1 MGLQHTH
8 HREGSTVTDESLEE
22 NFSTSTCI
30 KFTFFIQ
37 RKHHR
42 RLLEQDLNIF
52 FAKIPQGV
60 LIPSYFFLSSLF
72 PEFRSISSCVGE
84 MHSGKAFFS
93 RAGPWGRILCI
104 IAILHLY
111 LSTHTLELCIGRSIF
126 WGCYLYMLLGIHGM
140 GHGVWDWEITVV
152 MIMRA
157 WRNGHSGVLER
168 KKGGGAI
175 SSGGKLSGEVGSM
188 VVHIQIRKVEE
199 GKEKNIENISHV
211 YMGQELLSRKLL

>member
-1 MGLQHTH
+1 MSGATTHSPQGGLHSN
-8 HREGSTVTDESLEE
+8 RRKSGR

-42 RLLEQDLNIF
+42 RLLEQDPNIF

-72 PEFRSISSCVGE
+72 PEFRSISSYVGE

-104 IAILHLY
+104 RAILHLY
-111 LSTHTLELCIGRSIF
+111 PLIPWSYALAGRFFGGVICIYCWEYTAWDMG
-126 WGCYLYMLLGIHGM
+126 YGI
-140 GHGVWDWEITVV
+140 
-152 MIMRA
+152 
-157 WRNGHSGVLER
+157 
-168 KKGGGAI
+168 
-175 SSGGKLSGEVGSM
+175 GKQPL
-188 VVHIQIRKVEE
+188 
-199 GKEKNIENISHV
+199 
-211 YMGQELLSRKLL
+211 

>member
-126 WGCYLYMLLGIHGM
+126 WGCYLYIVGNTRHGTWGM
-140 GHGVWDWEITVV
+140 GLGNNRRDDYEGVEKRSFWGP
-152 MIMRA
+152 RK
-157 WRNGHSGVLER
+157 

-175 SSGGKLSGEVGSM
+175 SSGGKLSGEVGAM